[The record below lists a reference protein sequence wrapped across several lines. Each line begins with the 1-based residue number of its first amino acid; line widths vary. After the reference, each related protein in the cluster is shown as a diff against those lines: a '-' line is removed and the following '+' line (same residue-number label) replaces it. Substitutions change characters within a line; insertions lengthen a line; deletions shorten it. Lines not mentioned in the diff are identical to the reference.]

1 MSAAY
6 VSKERP
12 FSKNWFKA
20 YSFIFLGS
28 VIVTLGYVYFIIP
41 YKILPGGVYGTSIIL
56 HHSLGLPVGMT
67 ALIFNIIL
75 LSVGLKVLGP
85 RFGVKTLTALIL
97 TSVFVDIGSY
107 LSGLEPLVKDDALLS
122 ALFGGVL
129 IGVGVGFMFRS
140 RASTGGSDVLAMI
153 IRKYNHMPIGQL
165 MIIIDSIVVLAGLAV
180 FGDWKIPL
188 YSWILIFIMGKVV
201 DVVLQGPSYE
211 KTLFIISQYHELI
224 KKKLVEDLGRGGTYI
239 DGEGMFGGQKR
250 KVIFTTVTR
259 RELALLQDYIHQ
271 VDPDA
276 FMTVI
281 EANEVL
287 GGGFKTLKEKLE
299 D

>member
-1 MSAAY
+1 MTAAY

-12 FSKNWFKA
+12 FSKKWFKA
-20 YSFIFLGS
+20 YIFILLGAL
-28 VIVTLGYVYFIIP
+28 IVTLGYVYFIIP

-56 HHSLGLPVGMT
+56 HHTFGLPVGMT
-67 ALIFNIIL
+67 ALVFNIIL

-107 LSGLEPLVKDDALLS
+107 LSGLEPLVEDDALLS
-122 ALFGGVL
+122 AVFGGVL
-129 IGVGVGFMFRS
+129 VGVGVGLMFRS

-165 MIIIDSIVVLAGLAV
+165 MIIIDSIVVLGGLIV

-201 DVVLQGPSYE
+201 DVVLQGPSYD
-211 KTLFIISQYHELI
+211 KTLFIISEYHELI

-239 DGEGMFGGQKR
+239 DGEGMFGGKKR

-259 RELALLQDYIHQ
+259 REVALLQDYIHQ

-281 EANEVL
+281 QANEVL
-287 GGGFKTLKEKLE
+287 GGGFKSLKEKLE